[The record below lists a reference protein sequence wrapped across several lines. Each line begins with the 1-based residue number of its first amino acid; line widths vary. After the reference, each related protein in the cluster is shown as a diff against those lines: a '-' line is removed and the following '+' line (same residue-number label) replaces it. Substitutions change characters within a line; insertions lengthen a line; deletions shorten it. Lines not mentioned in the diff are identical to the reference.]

1 MTSFSERL
9 KSYDAVLRAHLD
21 EGESVVATGRCADIT
36 ERGGPE
42 QGSAGWT
49 YVMVTDSKLRWV
61 AIGNPAFEAALDLRQ
76 VTSFAERMVTH
87 RYSIALKHPPL
98 SRPRQVPAHRFLWFS
113 WGNAVGRDPL
123 KHTELAFSRRDTKA
137 ARALRKGLGIADT
150 AASSVIRTSASART
164 RRNRAENRRPRY
176 YRAR

>member
-1 MTSFSERL
+1 MRT
-9 KSYDAVLRAHLD
+9 HLD
-21 EGESVVATGRCADIT
+21 RGENVVATGRCADVT

-49 YVMVTDSKLRWV
+49 YVMITDSKLRWV
-61 AIGNPAFEAALDLRQ
+61 AVGNLAFEAALDLRQ

-123 KHTELAFSRRDTKA
+123 THTELAFSRRDTKA
-137 ARALRKGLGIADT
+137 AQALRKGLGIADT
-150 AASSVIRTSASART
+150 AASSVIRTSTSAPT
-164 RRNRAENRRPRY
+164 RRDRAGTRSPS